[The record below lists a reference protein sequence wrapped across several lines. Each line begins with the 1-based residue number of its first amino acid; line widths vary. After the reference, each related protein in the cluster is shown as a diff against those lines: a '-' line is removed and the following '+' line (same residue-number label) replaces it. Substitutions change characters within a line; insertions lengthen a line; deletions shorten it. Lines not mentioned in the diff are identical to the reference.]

1 MDKSASSNLKN
12 LVEIFFKQITELGS
26 LTVIAVIIIF
36 TYFLDAQLALKL
48 FIGMLAATIISMIIK
63 VLFFR
68 PRPKKQKINTII
80 DRLDASSFPS
90 VHSARITILM
100 FLLIAYSGNLILRIF
115 LAVIGLLVAYSRIYL
130 KRHYYI
136 DVIGGIIL
144 GVLISMAAYYLI

>member
-36 TYFLDAQLALKL
+36 TYFLDVQLALKL

>member
-1 MDKSASSNLKN
+1 
-12 LVEIFFKQITELGS
+12 
-26 LTVIAVIIIF
+26 
-36 TYFLDAQLALKL
+36 
-48 FIGMLAATIISMIIK
+48 
-63 VLFFR
+63 
-68 PRPKKQKINTII
+68 
-80 DRLDASSFPS
+80 
-90 VHSARITILM
+90 M